1 MGIKRQAFVDLWR
14 RYKAVF
20 SQAWSQRHEMAEVQ
34 RLPHEYEFLPSTLA
48 LRETPVHPAPQVLMR
63 LIIVFMAL
71 LLLWSCFGKLD
82 VVATAAGKVVPDSR
96 SKMIQPLETAV
107 VHAIHVRDGQVVQA
121 GDILI
126 ELDATVAQADIDRL
140 FAEYQAA
147 FLDVA
152 MYKSLAARL
161 EAEAAGKA
169 VRMDLDTQGF
179 SGVISAETSS
189 AQQRLANSQFDAYKT
204 RSLQLSAAIV
214 RHQAELRSTHAIVEK
229 YQQTLPITQQREQ
242 DLQRLLAQK
251 YVSQHDYL
259 ELKTALIEQERD
271 LAAETEHLAEI
282 SASLLEAERESKQF
296 LAETRRLWLDKL
308 HEAEQRTSSISQEYI
323 KAGSRGQFMRLTAP
337 VSGTVQQ
344 LAVHTVG
351 GVVTPAQPLLIV
363 VPAES
368 AIEVEAYLSNQD
380 VGFVRKGQRVEI
392 KVETFSFTKY
402 GTVEGE
408 IVAVS
413 SDAIQDEKLGLVFA
427 VRIKLKKNSLWVD
440 GNKMN
445 LTPGMAV
452 TTEIKTTQ
460 RRVIEYFLDP
470 LKRHVSESLDER

>member
-1 MGIKRQAFVDLWR
+1 MGIKRQAFVDLWL
-14 RYKAVF
+14 RYKTVF
-20 SQAWSQRHEMAEVQ
+20 AQAWSQRHQMAEVQ

-48 LRETPVHPAPQVLMR
+48 LRETPVHPAPKILMR
-63 LIIVFMAL
+63 LIIVFMGL
-71 LLLWSCFGKLD
+71 LLLWSFFGKLD

-96 SKMIQPLETAV
+96 SKTIQPLETAAIR
-107 VHAIHVRDGQVVQA
+107 AIHVRDGQVVHA
-121 GDILI
+121 GDTLI
-126 ELDATVAQADIDRL
+126 ELDSTVAQADIDKL
-140 FAEYQAA
+140 FSEYQAA
-147 FLDVA
+147 FLDAVMYRSLVA
-152 MYKSLAARL
+152 KLETDTTDKSARIEL
-161 EAEAAGKA
+161 NSK
-169 VRMDLDTQGF
+169 GF
-179 SGVISAETSS
+179 PSLISAEILN
-189 AQQRLANSQFDAYKT
+189 AQTRLANGQLDAYKT
-204 RSLQLSAAIV
+204 RALQLNAAIT
-214 RHQAELRSTHAIVEK
+214 RHQAELRSTQAIVEK

-242 DLQRLLAQK
+242 DLRRLLAQK

-259 ELKTALIEQERD
+259 ELKTTLIEQERD

-296 LAETRRLWLDKL
+296 VAETRRLWLDKL
-308 HEAEQRTSSISQEYI
+308 HEAEQRTSSLSQEYI

-351 GVVTPAQPLLIV
+351 GVVTPAQPLMIV

-368 AIEVEAYLSNQD
+368 PVEVEAYLSNQD
-380 VGFVRKGQRVEI
+380 VGFVHKGQLVEI

-402 GTVEGE
+402 GTLDGE
-408 IVAVS
+408 VISVS

-445 LTPGMAV
+445 LTAGMAV